1 MATAKKNLT
10 LLEIY
15 DNINKALA
23 ERGIL
28 IRINNNF
35 EQEYK
40 EIDSCSPAEEDFEN
54 PDTLKFVMY
63 HTVNNDLIGF
73 FFLNKYPNCV
83 YINYWCIKPKYRGKK
98 LGTFLGFIAIYYA
111 MNFNI
116 RFRAVY
122 STGVCGDEH
131 KIDNNSRV
139 GEGKICSSQLIL
151 IKKFGFYD
159 NFKKIKKKEGL
170 NRMNQNKYMSNYE
183 LCEGDAETI
192 LYIRDK
198 EYNEI
203 EENLVKYKE
212 YESALFTGTAP
223 SILPNV
229 RLPSPKKTS
238 PRRTSPKKTSP
249 KRTLPKR
256 TSPKRTSPK
265 RTSPKKTSPKRT
277 SPKRTSPKRTSP
289 KRTSTRTPVTK
300 KSNVKPKKI
309 VSGEK

>member
-10 LLEIY
+10 LPEIY
-15 DNINKALA
+15 DNINKALE

-35 EQEYK
+35 EKEYK

-54 PDTLKFVMY
+54 PETLKFILY

-73 FFLNKYPNCV
+73 LFLNKYPNCV
-83 YINYWCIKPKYRGKK
+83 YINYRCITPKYRRKK

-111 MNFNI
+111 MNFNS

-122 STGVCGDEH
+122 STGVCRDEH
-131 KIDNNSRV
+131 KIDNNSRD

-151 IKKFGFYD
+151 IKKLGFYD
-159 NFKKIKKKEGL
+159 NFKKIKKGGL
-170 NRMNQNKYMSNYE
+170 NRMNQNKYKRNYE

-192 LYIRDK
+192 LYIRDEK
-198 EYNEI
+198 YIEI
-203 EENLVKYKE
+203 EANLVNYRE

-223 SILPNV
+223 RLLPNV
-229 RLPSPKKTS
+229 RLPSPK
-238 PRRTSPKKTSP
+238 RTSS
-249 KRTLPKR
+249 KR
-256 TSPKRTSPK
+256 TSPKRTSAK
-265 RTSPKKTSPKRT
+265 RN
-277 SPKRTSPKRTSP
+277 
-289 KRTSTRTPVTK
+289 STRTPVTK
-300 KSNVKPKKI
+300 KSNINPKKI